1 MLKHLYIKNY
11 ALIDVLDIDFHSGF
25 SVITG
30 ETGAGK
36 SIILGAI
43 GLLLGQRAD
52 TKSIKSDSQK
62 CTIEATFDIVEQ
74 GIKEWLNENDLD
86 SDDNTCIIRREITA
100 TGKSRGFINDTP
112 ATLNQMKELGEKL
125 LDIHSQH
132 KNLLLQKEDFQ
143 LNVLDIIAD
152 DEKELALFRKAYS
165 TYHKANV
172 ELKQLKTDIA
182 DSKEKEDY
190 MRFQLNELNNAELSE
205 GEQEQL
211 EQEQEVASHT
221 EEIKGMLYET
231 DSILNNDN
239 NGIVSLLR
247 QASQKLTS
255 ASAIYSKIQTLAER
269 LNTSF
274 IDIKDIAQECA
285 SESENVEYDPE
296 RLTYINNRLD
306 LIYSLERKYGYDN
319 ITELCKMRDSLAN
332 AIDNIDN
339 MDNVLTEK
347 EAEVQLLLNDAQK
360 KADAL
365 TKIRRKAISSLENQT
380 TKYLNALGIP
390 SAVFNVDMQT
400 VELGSDGQDKVQFL
414 FSANKGMQTR
424 PVEQVASGGEIA
436 RLMLTLKAIISGTV
450 KLPTIIFDEIDTGVS
465 GKVAEQMALIMQEMG
480 HAERQVISI
489 THLPQIAA
497 SGTYHYKVEKHDTAE
512 GSTSVMRKLDDNERV
527 QEIAQMLSGSDI
539 TEAAKAN
546 AKVLLKHNKTNI

>member
-1 MLKHLYIKNY
+1 MLNHLYIKNY

-52 TKSIKSDSQK
+52 TKSIKPNMQK
-62 CTIEATFDIVEQ
+62 CTIEATFDIAER
-74 GIKEWLNENDLD
+74 GITEWLNENDLE

-100 TGKSRGFINDTP
+100 SGKSRGFINDTP
-112 ATLNQMKELGEKL
+112 VTLSQMTELGEKL

-143 LNVLDIIAD
+143 LNVLDIIAND
-152 DEKELALFRKAYS
+152 TKELASFRDAYNA
-165 TYHKANV
+165 YHKADI
-172 ELKQLKTDIA
+172 ELKQLKDDITKT
-182 DSKEKEDY
+182 KEKEEY
-190 MRFQLNELNNAELSE
+190 MRFQLSELTNAGLSE

-221 EEIKGMLYET
+221 EEIKGLLYET
-231 DSILNNDN
+231 DSILNNDE
-239 NGIVSLLR
+239 NGVVSLIR
-247 QASQKLTS
+247 QASQKITS
-255 ASAIYSKIQTLAER
+255 ASAIYPKIQALADR
-269 LNTSF
+269 LNTAF

-285 SESENVEYDPE
+285 SESENIEYDPE
-296 RLTYINNRLD
+296 RLAFINDRLD
-306 LIYSLERKYGYDN
+306 LIYSLERKYNTDN
-319 ITELCKMRDSLAN
+319 ITELCKLRDDLALS
-332 AIDNIDN
+332 IENIDN

-360 KADAL
+360 KADVL
-365 TKIRRKAISSLENQT
+365 TTIRKKAISTLESQT
-380 TKYLNALGIP
+380 TKHLNALGIP
-390 SAVFNVDMQT
+390 NAVFNVDIKT
-400 VELGSDGQDKVQFL
+400 TELYPNGQDKVQFL
-414 FSANKGMQTR
+414 FSANKGMAAR

-436 RLMLTLKAIISGTV
+436 RLMLALKAIISGTV

-465 GKVAEQMALIMQEMG
+465 GKVAEQMAFIMQEMG

-497 SGTYHYKVEKHDTAE
+497 SGTYHYKVEKHDTE
-512 GSTSVMRKLDDNERV
+512 DGSTSVMRKLNYEERILEV
-527 QEIAQMLSGSDI
+527 AQMLSGSDI

-546 AKVLLKHNKTNI
+546 AKALLG